1 MRNPIPPICTALLAL
16 ALTGSAQTP
25 AAAPIPHLEKRGAAT
40 QLIVD
45 GKPFLALAGETD
57 NTASSSL
64 DYMETAWPKIVRAN
78 VNTVLV
84 GVGWDWVEPEEGKY
98 DFTLVDGLLKGARE
112 HNLRLIFLWFGSW
125 KNGLSSFA
133 PEWVKAD
140 QKRFPRALL
149 KNGKPVEVLST
160 FSDASLETDTRAYK
174 AFMHHLREKDSAR
187 RTVIMIQLENEVG
200 LIGDS
205 RDRSAAAEAAFNGPV
220 APELLDYVQKNK
232 LALWPDL
239 RQLWEAAGAKT
250 AGTWKEIFGASVST
264 DEIFMAWNYARYLER
279 LAKAGKAE
287 YPLPVFTNTWL
298 VQPQDQK
305 PGDYPSGC
313 PEPLTI
319 DIWKAGAPSIDMNT
333 PDVHLR
339 NFPDWAERFHRPN
352 NPLFVPESYGEPLG
366 AANAF
371 FGIGQHASI
380 GYSPFGINNVERWGE
395 VRPGGAPGPARIED
409 VPLARAYAVLAQMTP
424 LITDAQA
431 KGTIG
436 AAWLNTQLDKRD
448 IALGDFVVN
457 VALQTNRRN
466 PPPTLGYAIVV
477 SVAADEYFIAGRD
490 VQITFTPNTPGP
502 EIAGLARAEWGKF
515 VGGKWFP
522 GRRVNGDD
530 VVLEYDQAAAA
541 ARNQSGSGLIFGG
554 DGPTIQHVKLYRYH

>member
-1 MRNPIPPICTALLAL
+1 M
-16 ALTGSAQTP
+16 
-25 AAAPIPHLEKRGAAT
+25 
-40 QLIVD
+40 
-45 GKPFLALAGETD
+45 
-57 NTASSSL
+57 
-64 DYMETAWPKIVRAN
+64 
-78 VNTVLV
+78 
-84 GVGWDWVEPEEGKY
+84 
-98 DFTLVDGLLKGARE
+98 
-112 HNLRLIFLWFGSW
+112 
-125 KNGLSSFA
+125 
-133 PEWVKAD
+133 
-140 QKRFPRALL
+140 
-149 KNGKPVEVLST
+149 
-160 FSDASLETDTRAYK
+160 
-174 AFMHHLREKDSAR
+174 
-187 RTVIMIQLENEVG
+187 
-200 LIGDS
+200 
-205 RDRSAAAEAAFNGPV
+205 
-220 APELLDYVQKNK
+220 
-232 LALWPDL
+232 
-239 RQLWEAAGAKT
+239 
-250 AGTWKEIFGASVST
+250 
-264 DEIFMAWNYARYLER
+264 
-279 LAKAGKAE
+279 
-287 YPLPVFTNTWL
+287 
-298 VQPQDQK
+298 
-305 PGDYPSGC
+305 
-313 PEPLTI
+313 
-319 DIWKAGAPSIDMNT
+319 
-333 PDVHLR
+333 
-339 NFPDWAERFHRPN
+339 
-352 NPLFVPESYGEPLG
+352 G

-371 FGIGQHASI
+371 YGIGQHASI

-395 VRPGGAPGPARIED
+395 VRPGSAPGPSRIED

-477 SVAADEYFIAGRD
+477 SVAPDEYFIAGRD